1 MVNYF
6 VSVTGKLIHQRE
18 AISLLFRENLM
29 NNLMLKRI
37 IIALTI
43 LYVLSPLDLAPGP
56 LDDIIIM
63 VLGVAFSSVVG
74 DKNRTKS

>member
-1 MVNYF
+1 
-6 VSVTGKLIHQRE
+6 
-18 AISLLFRENLM
+18 M

>member
-1 MVNYF
+1 
-6 VSVTGKLIHQRE
+6 
-18 AISLLFRENLM
+18 M
-29 NNLMLKRI
+29 NNLVLKRI

-43 LYVLSPLDLAPGP
+43 LYVLSPDLAPGP

-74 DKNRTKS
+74 DEKKKS

>member
-1 MVNYF
+1 
-6 VSVTGKLIHQRE
+6 
-18 AISLLFRENLM
+18 M
-29 NNLMLKRI
+29 NNRMLKRI

-63 VLGVAFSSVVG
+63 VLGVAFSTVVG
-74 DKNRTKS
+74 EEKQSK